1 MPVFSHTTLQTK
13 QQLADVSPQPRS
25 VQQLRPIYRAPRPAW
40 QVLEQQ
46 QDAAALPDWAEV
58 YRRQVGSLPQG
69 LTALRSLLR
78 AVEHLMH
85 RAEHCGSHSGVMQAY
100 LNLGLIDL
108 TSQAWQHRSAQL
120 QEYQHTVGVIAAAGS
135 TLQCWTGCLATNQRG
150 VLDEVSMHAKLYYG
164 GELLACRDRL
174 QICLCCHA

>member
-1 MPVFSHTTLQTK
+1 MPVFSHTHTTLQTK
-13 QQLADVSPQPRS
+13 HLADVSPQPRF

-40 QVLEQQ
+40 QVHEQQ

-108 TSQAWQHRSAQL
+108 TSQAWQQRSAQL
-120 QEYQHTVGVIAAAGS
+120 QEYQHTVSVIAAAGS
-135 TLQCWTGCLATNQRG
+135 TVRCW
-150 VLDEVSMHAKLYYG
+150 
-164 GELLACRDRL
+164 DRL
-174 QICLCCHA
+174 SGNKSARCLG